1 MKRRRMSNSPLMD
14 PLVCALAVVAP
25 HPQELEAHDPG
36 ISNHQRTL
44 GAVTQ
49 AAHIANVPVFSL
61 CSAEHENKKAL
72 WARLPMTSSHRQFVL
87 EEHCSP
93 WSHRGFVDALAGEDR
108 SILILA
114 GYWLELQ
121 ILATALHALA
131 EGYDVCVL
139 LDATLTRCPHA
150 SQPARERLSQAGATP
165 VVTSQVIHEWTLEA
179 PDTAKRKALDS
190 LLAALM
196 APETA

>member
-14 PLVCALAVVAP
+14 PLVCALALVAP
-25 HPQELEAHDPG
+25 DPPELVP
-36 ISNHQRTL
+36 SNASVCIDAL
-44 GAVTQ
+44 TQ

-61 CSAEHENKKAL
+61 SRAVHEQKTAL
-72 WARLPMTSSHRQFVL
+72 WTGGAATSSHRRFAL

-93 WSHRGFVDALAGEDR
+93 WSHRGFVDALAAEDR

-114 GYWLELQ
+114 GFWLELQ
-121 ILATALHALA
+121 ILGTALHALA

-150 SQPARERLSQAGATP
+150 FQPARDRLNQAGATP
-165 VVTSQVIHEWTLEA
+165 VVTSQVIHEWTIEA
-179 PDTAKRKALDS
+179 PDAAKRVALDS
-190 LLAALM
+190 LLSSLIAT
-196 APETA
+196 E